1 VRDVK
6 MAEDKLPERV
16 TKIETILEFHEKR
29 LENLEK
35 GMNDLSHKVEE
46 VLTKVDNI
54 EKELTIKGI
63 KWFLERVGL
72 PILLVIITS
81 VILRGL

>member
-1 VRDVK
+1 

-81 VILRGL
+81 IILRGI

>member
-1 VRDVK
+1 
-6 MAEDKLPERV
+6 
-16 TKIETILEFHEKR
+16 
-29 LENLEK
+29 
-35 GMNDLSHKVEE
+35 MNDLSHKVEE

>member
-1 VRDVK
+1 

-16 TKIETILEFHEKR
+16 TKIETILDFHEKR
-29 LENLEK
+29 LESLEK

-72 PILLVIITS
+72 PIFLVIITS
-81 VILRGL
+81 IILRGI